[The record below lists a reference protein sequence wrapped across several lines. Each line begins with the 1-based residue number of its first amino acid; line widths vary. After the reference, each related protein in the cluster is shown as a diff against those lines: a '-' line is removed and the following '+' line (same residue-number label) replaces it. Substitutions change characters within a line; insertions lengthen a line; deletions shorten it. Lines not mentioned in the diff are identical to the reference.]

1 MVIKKSNGKIYGAVL
16 TANER
21 KALNMEIQRQLAHKL
36 DEVDATVLWILHEEF
51 GFGEKRLQRFYS
63 RFFQEMNK
71 LVSSSENPDMK
82 SVCSEKLLEYGINI
96 SDWEHLKK

>member
-36 DEVDATVLWILHEEF
+36 DEVDATVLWVLHEEF

-82 SVCSEKLLEYGINI
+82 AVCSEKLLKYGIDI